1 MESEL
6 PPTAT
11 PEQLKECCENCKVV
25 LSERVSHFC
34 EGGKGLQGTVSTWA
48 SRASWGQIEA
58 NGTASDEEKNVPR
71 GKRNHP
77 KSMLFPR
84 QGTLKENA
92 RFKKRQDRRKARKL
106 DSNSSPSKVSSPSSD
121 DSSPSNDSS
130 PSSARKSDDSP
141 SSARK
146 SDGSS
151 APRGGGRGG
160 GRRGGR
166 RSGRGGGRRSGRASS
181 DQNSEDFAKAFSHIP
196 DELIARADASRIR
209 VPAGFDSG
217 DGLQGF
223 VHGPNQC
230 ASGKHCQCPGGD
242 VRKSTHKCF
251 GCKKPLHSSVC
262 AKWHVE
268 GGKMWCVFCKKPNPE
283 PQDLM
288 ENKELRDHCQR
299 VGMG

>member
-1 MESEL
+1 MGS
-6 PPTAT
+6 A
-11 PEQLKECCENCKVV
+11 
-25 LSERVSHFC
+25 
-34 EGGKGLQGTVSTWA
+34 VSTWA
-48 SRASWGQIEA
+48 SRASWGQIKA
-58 NGTASDEEKNVPR
+58 NGTASDEEKNPPR
-71 GKRNHP
+71 GKRNQP
-77 KSMLFPR
+77 KSMLFPC

-121 DSSPSNDSS
+121 DSSPS
-130 PSSARKSDDSP
+130 SARKLDDSP

-146 SDGSS
+146 LDDSPSSAWKLDDLPSSWKSDGSS
-151 APRGGGRGG
+151 AP
-160 GRRGGR
+160 
-166 RSGRGGGRRSGRASS
+166 RGGGRRSGRASS

-196 DELIARADASRIR
+196 DELIARADASQIR

-242 VRKSTHKCF
+242 IRKSTHKCF

-268 GGKMWCVFCKKPNPE
+268 AGEMWCVFCKKPNPE

-288 ENKELRDHCQR
+288 ENKELRDYCQM
-299 VGMG
+299 VGME